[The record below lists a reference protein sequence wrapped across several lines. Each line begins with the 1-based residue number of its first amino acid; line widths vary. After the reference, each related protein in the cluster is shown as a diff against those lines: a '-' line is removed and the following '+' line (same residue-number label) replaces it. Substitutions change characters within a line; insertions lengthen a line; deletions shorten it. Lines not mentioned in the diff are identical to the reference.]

1 MLSIPAIAIFH
12 ISNTLSK
19 TADAP
24 SAVAPELLLWITEFI
39 HHIRIERQL
48 SKLTCDNYQRQLFA
62 ALRDIKINDWTELTG
77 DHIKMMLMHCSRAK
91 LSTRTINLRLSVLR
105 NFCEFMVTQSYLSN
119 NPVKAIQSLK
129 QSKPL
134 PKQLNVDEMAT
145 LLNFD
150 TNEFLGV
157 RDKAMFEL
165 LYGCGM
171 RLSELTGLNLSHIL
185 AGDEISVIGK
195 GNKER
200 RLPIGRKAK
209 AAIRLWLQER
219 DKLQASSDEPALF
232 LSKRKTRISNRQVQN
247 RLDHWAKQQTLYQ
260 QISPHTLRHSFA
272 THVLESSNDLRGVQ
286 ELLGHANLS
295 TTQVYTHLNFQH
307 LSQIYDQAHPRAKK
321 K

>member
-1 MLSIPAIAIFH
+1 LLDDLSVTQKVPPQIG
-12 ISNTLSK
+12 S
-19 TADAP
+19 
-24 SAVAPELLLWITEFI
+24 WIIDFI
-39 HHIRIERQL
+39 HHIRVERQL
-48 SKLTCDNYQRQLFA
+48 SELTCKNYQRQILS
-62 ALRDIKINDWTELTG
+62 ALNDLNINNWTELSS
-77 DHIKMMLMHCSRAK
+77 DHIKMMLMRCSKAK

-105 NFCEFMVTQSYLSN
+105 NFCEFMVTKEYLSN
-119 NPVKAIQSLK
+119 NPVAVIQALK

-134 PKQLNVDEMAT
+134 PKQLNVDEMSS
-145 LLNFD
+145 LLSFD
-150 TNEFLGV
+150 TTEFLGI

-165 LYGCGM
+165 LYGCGI
-171 RLSELTGLNLSHIL
+171 RLSELTGLDLCDLL
-185 AGDEISVIGK
+185 AGDEVKVIGK

-200 RLPIGRKAK
+200 RLPLGRQAK
-209 AAIRLWLQER
+209 IALELWLSER
-219 DKLQASSDEPALF
+219 DKLLPSSDQKALF

-295 TTQVYTHLNFQH
+295 TTQIYTHLNFQH
-307 LSQIYDQAHPRAKK
+307 LAQIYDQAHPRAKK

>member
-1 MLSIPAIAIFH
+1 MTATLAIEPQIPLQLSSWVI
-12 ISNTLSK
+12 
-19 TADAP
+19 D
-24 SAVAPELLLWITEFI
+24 FI
-39 HHIRIERQL
+39 HHIRVERQL
-48 SKLTCDNYQRQLFA
+48 SEHTCKNYQRQILS
-62 ALRDIKINDWTELTG
+62 ALNHLNINNWAELTA
-77 DHIKMMLMHCSRAK
+77 DHIKMMLMHCSKEK
-91 LSTRTINLRLSVLR
+91 LSTRTINLRLTVLR
-105 NFCEFMVTQSYLSN
+105 NFCEFMVTREYLSN
-119 NPVKAIQSLK
+119 NPVASIQSLK

-134 PKQLNVDEMAT
+134 PKQLNVDEMGS

-150 TNEFLGV
+150 AADFLGI

-171 RLSELTGLNLSHIL
+171 RLSELTGLELNDIL
-185 AGDEISVIGK
+185 AGNEVRVIGK

-200 RLPIGRKAK
+200 RLPLGRQAK
-209 AAIRLWLQER
+209 VALQLWLSER
-219 DKLQASSDEPALF
+219 DKLLPSSDEKSLF

-247 RLDHWAKQQTLYQ
+247 RLDYWAKQQTLYQ

-307 LSQIYDQAHPRAKK
+307 LSQIYDKAHPRAKK

>member
-1 MLSIPAIAIFH
+1 LIDASSKNIEIAPQLN
-12 ISNTLSK
+12 SWLV
-19 TADAP
+19 D
-24 SAVAPELLLWITEFI
+24 FI
-39 HHIRIERQL
+39 HHIRVERQL
-48 SKLTCDNYQRQLFA
+48 SEHTCKNYQRQIIS
-62 ALRDIKINDWTELTG
+62 ALKDLNIDSWPELTA
-77 DHIKMMLMHCSRAK
+77 DHIKMMLMQCSKAK
-91 LSTRTINLRLSVLR
+91 LSTRTINLRLTVLR
-105 NFCEFMVTQSYLSN
+105 NFCEFMVTKEYLSN
-119 NPVKAIQSLK
+119 NPVAAIQSLK

-134 PKQLNVDEMAT
+134 PKQLNVDEMSG

-150 TNEFLGV
+150 TTDFIGV

-165 LYGCGM
+165 LYGCGI
-171 RLSELTGLNLSHIL
+171 RLSELTGLTLSDIL
-185 AGDEISVIGK
+185 ASNEIRVIGK

-200 RLPIGRKAK
+200 RLPLGKQAK
-209 AAIRLWLQER
+209 VAIEFWLLER
-219 DKLQASSDEPALF
+219 DKLMPAQDEDALF

>member
-1 MLSIPAIAIFH
+1 MDDLSVTQKVPPQLG
-12 ISNTLSK
+12 S
-19 TADAP
+19 
-24 SAVAPELLLWITEFI
+24 WIIDFI
-39 HHIRIERQL
+39 HHIRVERQL
-48 SKLTCDNYQRQLFA
+48 SELTCKNYQRQILS
-62 ALRDIKINDWTELTG
+62 ALNDLNIDNWTDLSS
-77 DHIKMMLMHCSRAK
+77 DHIKMMLMRCSKAR

-105 NFCEFMVTQSYLSN
+105 NFCEFMVTKEYLSN
-119 NPVKAIQSLK
+119 NPVAVIQALK

-134 PKQLNVDEMAT
+134 PKQLNVDEMSS
-145 LLNFD
+145 LLSFD
-150 TNEFLGV
+150 TTEFLGI

-165 LYGCGM
+165 LYGCGI
-171 RLSELTGLNLSHIL
+171 RLSELTGLDLCDIL
-185 AGDEISVIGK
+185 AGDEVKIIGK

-200 RLPIGRKAK
+200 RLPLGRQAK
-209 AAIRLWLQER
+209 IALKVWLSER
-219 DKLQASSDEPALF
+219 DKLFPSLDQKALF

-295 TTQVYTHLNFQH
+295 TTQIYTHLNFQH
-307 LSQIYDQAHPRAKK
+307 LAQIYDQAHPRAKK

>member
-1 MLSIPAIAIFH
+1 MIDELS
-12 ISNTLSK
+12 
-19 TADAP
+19 
-24 SAVAPELLLWITEFI
+24 PELNIPPQLSSWVVDFI
-39 HHIRIERQL
+39 HHIRVERQL
-48 SKLTCDNYQRQLFA
+48 SEHTCKNYQRQILS
-62 ALRDIKINDWTELTG
+62 ALKDLNINSWHDLSA
-77 DHIKMMLMHCSRAK
+77 DHIKMMLMHCSKAK
-91 LSTRTINLRLSVLR
+91 LSTRTINLRLTVLR
-105 NFCEFMVTQSYLSN
+105 NFCEFMVSKEYLSN
-119 NPVKAIQSLK
+119 NPVASIQSLK

-134 PKQLNVDEMAT
+134 PKQLNVDEMGS

-150 TNEFLGV
+150 TSDFLGI

-165 LYGCGM
+165 LYGCGI
-171 RLSELTGLNLSHIL
+171 RLSELTGLKLSDIL
-185 AGDEISVIGK
+185 ADDEIRVIGK

-200 RLPIGRKAK
+200 RLPIGKQAK
-209 AAIRLWLQER
+209 AAIKLWLSER
-219 DKLQASSDEPALF
+219 DKLQADPDEEALF

>member
-1 MLSIPAIAIFH
+1 MLETLPAKLDIPAQLG
-12 ISNTLSK
+12 SWVV
-19 TADAP
+19 DY
-24 SAVAPELLLWITEFI
+24 I
-39 HHIRIERQL
+39 HHIRVERQL
-48 SKLTCDNYQRQLFA
+48 SELTCKNYQRQILS
-62 ALRDIKINDWTELTG
+62 ALQDLNISAWTDLSA

-91 LSTRTINLRLSVLR
+91 LSTRTINLRLTVLR
-105 NFCEFMVTQSYLSN
+105 NFCEFMVSKEYLSN
-119 NPVKAIQSLK
+119 NPVAAIQSLK

-134 PKQLNVDEMAT
+134 PKQLNVDEMGS

-150 TNEFLGV
+150 SADFLGI

-171 RLSELTGLNLSHIL
+171 RLSELTGLALSDIL
-185 AGDEISVIGK
+185 AGDEVRVIGK

-200 RLPIGRKAK
+200 RLPLGRQAK
-209 AAIRLWLQER
+209 AAVQCWLLER
-219 DKLQASSDEPALF
+219 DKLLPDENEQALF

-307 LSQIYDQAHPRAKK
+307 LSQTYDKAHPRAKK

>member
-1 MLSIPAIAIFH
+1 LDDLSVTQKVPPQLG
-12 ISNTLSK
+12 S
-19 TADAP
+19 
-24 SAVAPELLLWITEFI
+24 WIIDFI
-39 HHIRIERQL
+39 HHIRVERQL
-48 SKLTCDNYQRQLFA
+48 SELTCKNYQRQILS
-62 ALRDIKINDWTELTG
+62 ALNDLNIDNWTDLSS
-77 DHIKMMLMHCSRAK
+77 DHIKMMLMRCSKAR

-105 NFCEFMVTQSYLSN
+105 NFCEFMVTKEYLSN
-119 NPVKAIQSLK
+119 NPVAVIQALK

-134 PKQLNVDEMAT
+134 PKQLNVDEMSS
-145 LLNFD
+145 LLSFD
-150 TNEFLGV
+150 TTEFLGI

-165 LYGCGM
+165 LYGCGI
-171 RLSELTGLNLSHIL
+171 RLSELTGLDLCDIL
-185 AGDEISVIGK
+185 AGDEVKIIGK

-200 RLPIGRKAK
+200 RLPLGRQAK
-209 AAIRLWLQER
+209 IALKVWLSER
-219 DKLQASSDEPALF
+219 DKLFPSLDQKALF

-295 TTQVYTHLNFQH
+295 TTQIYTHLNFQH
-307 LSQIYDQAHPRAKK
+307 LAQIYDQAHPRAKK

>member
-1 MLSIPAIAIFH
+1 MNASLAIEEQIPPQLSSWVI
-12 ISNTLSK
+12 
-19 TADAP
+19 D
-24 SAVAPELLLWITEFI
+24 FI
-39 HHIRIERQL
+39 HHIRVERQL
-48 SKLTCDNYQRQLFA
+48 SEHTCKNYQRQILS
-62 ALRDIKINDWTELTG
+62 ALNHLNIDNWAELTA
-77 DHIKMMLMHCSRAK
+77 DHIKMMLMHCSKEK
-91 LSTRTINLRLSVLR
+91 LSTRTINLRLTVLR
-105 NFCEFMVTQSYLSN
+105 NFCEFMVTREYLSN
-119 NPVKAIQSLK
+119 NPVASIQSLK

-134 PKQLNVDEMAT
+134 PKQLNVDEMGS

-150 TNEFLGV
+150 TTEFLGI

-171 RLSELTGLNLSHIL
+171 RLSELTGLELNDIL
-185 AGDEISVIGK
+185 AGNEVRVIGK

-200 RLPIGRKAK
+200 RLPLGRQAK
-209 AAIRLWLQER
+209 VALGLWLSER
-219 DKLQASSDEPALF
+219 DKLLPSLDEKALF

-247 RLDHWAKQQTLYQ
+247 RLDYWAKQQTLYQ

-307 LSQIYDQAHPRAKK
+307 LSQIYDKAHPRAKK

>member
-1 MLSIPAIAIFH
+1 
-12 ISNTLSK
+12 
-19 TADAP
+19 
-24 SAVAPELLLWITEFI
+24 
-39 HHIRIERQL
+39 
-48 SKLTCDNYQRQLFA
+48 
-62 ALRDIKINDWTELTG
+62 
-77 DHIKMMLMHCSRAK
+77 MMLMRCSKAK

-105 NFCEFMVTQSYLSN
+105 NFCEFMVTKEYLSN
-119 NPVKAIQSLK
+119 NPVAAIQSLK

-134 PKQLNVDEMAT
+134 PKQLNVDEMSS

-150 TNEFLGV
+150 TTEFLDI

-171 RLSELTGLNLSHIL
+171 RLSELTGLNLSDML
-185 AGDEISVIGK
+185 AGDEVKVIGK

-200 RLPIGRKAK
+200 RLPLGRQAK
-209 AAIRLWLQER
+209 IALDLWLSER
-219 DKLQASSDEPALF
+219 DKLLPSLDQKALF

-247 RLDHWAKQQTLYQ
+247 RLDHWANKQTLYQ

-295 TTQVYTHLNFQH
+295 TTQIYTHLNFQH
-307 LSQIYDQAHPRAKK
+307 LAQIYDQAHPRAKK

>member
-1 MLSIPAIAIFH
+1 LF
-12 ISNTLSK
+12 N
-19 TADAP
+19 
-24 SAVAPELLLWITEFI
+24 ELAESQKVPPQLASWVIDFV
-39 HHIRIERQL
+39 HHIRVERQL
-48 SKLTCDNYQRQLFA
+48 SELTCKNYQRQIVS
-62 ALRDIKINDWTELTG
+62 ALNDLNISNWTELSP
-77 DHIKMMLMHCSRAK
+77 DHIKMMLMHCSKAK

-105 NFCEFMVTQSYLSN
+105 NFCEFMVTKEYLSN
-119 NPVKAIQSLK
+119 NPVTAIQSLK

-134 PKQLNVDEMAT
+134 PKQLNVDEMGS

-150 TNEFLGV
+150 ATGFLDI

-171 RLSELTGLNLSHIL
+171 RLSELTGLELRDIL
-185 AGDEISVIGK
+185 AGDEVRVIGK

-200 RLPIGRKAK
+200 RLPLGRQAK
-209 AAIRLWLQER
+209 IAVNLWIAER
-219 DKLQASSDEPALF
+219 SKLLPSADQQALF

-247 RLDHWAKQQTLYQ
+247 RLDHWAKKQTLYQ

-295 TTQVYTHLNFQH
+295 TTQIYTHLNFQH
-307 LSQIYDQAHPRAKK
+307 LSQIYDKAHPRAKK

>member
-1 MLSIPAIAIFH
+1 MLTIQSDIQKLPAQ
-12 ISNTLSK
+12 LSSWLN
-19 TADAP
+19 D
-24 SAVAPELLLWITEFI
+24 FI
-39 HHIRIERQL
+39 HHIKVERQL
-48 SKLTCDNYQRQLFA
+48 STNTCVNYQRQILS
-62 ALRDIKINDWTELTG
+62 ALRDLNISSWNELTS
-77 DHIKMMLMHCSRAK
+77 DHIKMMLMSCSKAK
-91 LSTRTINLRLSVLR
+91 LSTRTINLRLTVLR
-105 NFCEFMVTQSYLSN
+105 NFCEFMVTQDYLSN
-119 NPVKAIQSLK
+119 NPVAAIQSLK

-134 PKQLNVDEMAT
+134 PKQLNVDEMGS

-150 TNEFLGV
+150 TNDFIGI

-171 RLSELTGLNLSHIL
+171 RLSELTGLELSDLL
-185 AGDEISVIGK
+185 AGDEVRVIGK

-200 RLPIGRKAK
+200 RLPLGRQAK
-209 AAIRLWLQER
+209 IATQLWLQER
-219 DKLQASSDEPALF
+219 DKLLPDDNEKALF

>member
-1 MLSIPAIAIFH
+1 MDDLSVTQKVPPQIG
-12 ISNTLSK
+12 S
-19 TADAP
+19 
-24 SAVAPELLLWITEFI
+24 WIIDFI
-39 HHIRIERQL
+39 HHIRVERQL
-48 SKLTCDNYQRQLFA
+48 SELTCKNYQRQILS
-62 ALRDIKINDWTELTG
+62 ALNDLNINNWTELSS
-77 DHIKMMLMHCSRAK
+77 DHIKMMLMRCSKAK

-105 NFCEFMVTQSYLSN
+105 NFCEFMVTKEYLSN
-119 NPVKAIQSLK
+119 NPVAVIQALK

-134 PKQLNVDEMAT
+134 PKQLNVDEMSS
-145 LLNFD
+145 LLSFD
-150 TNEFLGV
+150 TTEFLGI

-165 LYGCGM
+165 LYGCGI
-171 RLSELTGLNLSHIL
+171 RLSELTGLDLCDLL
-185 AGDEISVIGK
+185 AGDEVKVIGK

-200 RLPIGRKAK
+200 RLPLGRQAK
-209 AAIRLWLQER
+209 IALELWLSER
-219 DKLQASSDEPALF
+219 DKLLPSSDQKALF

-295 TTQVYTHLNFQH
+295 TTQIYTHLNFQH
-307 LSQIYDQAHPRAKK
+307 LAQIYDQAHPRAKK

>member
-1 MLSIPAIAIFH
+1 MITH
-12 ISNTLSK
+12 CDVNTLANPTVS
-19 TADAP
+19 
-24 SAVAPELLLWITEFI
+24 SIAVAPELLSWITKFI
-39 HHIRIERQL
+39 HHIRVERQL
-48 SKLTCDNYQRQLFA
+48 SKLTCDNYQRQILA
-62 ALRDIKINDWTELTG
+62 ALEHLNIPEWTELSG

-105 NFCEFMVTQSYLSN
+105 NFCEFMVSQHYLSN
-119 NPVKAIQSLK
+119 NPVTAIQSLK

-134 PKQLNVDEMAT
+134 PKQLNVDEMAS

-150 TNEFLGV
+150 TTEFLGV

-171 RLSELTGLNLSHIL
+171 RLSELTGLNLAHIL

-200 RLPIGRKAK
+200 RLPVGRKAK
-209 AAIRLWLQER
+209 AAITLWLKER
-219 DKLQASSDEPALF
+219 DKLNPDSSEKALF

-307 LSQIYDQAHPRAKK
+307 LSQIYDQSHPRAKK

>member
-1 MLSIPAIAIFH
+1 ML
-12 ISNTLSK
+12 
-19 TADAP
+19 DAP
-24 SAVAPELLLWITEFI
+24 DKELNVPSQLASWIVDYI
-39 HHIRIERQL
+39 HYIRVERQL
-48 SKLTCDNYQRQLFA
+48 SELTCKNYQRQILS
-62 ALRDIKINDWTELTG
+62 ALNDLNIVSWTDLTP
-77 DHIKMMLMHCSRAK
+77 DHIKMMLMHCSKAK
-91 LSTRTINLRLSVLR
+91 LSTRTINLRLTVLR
-105 NFCEFMVTQSYLSN
+105 NFCEFMVSKEYLSN
-119 NPVKAIQSLK
+119 NPVAAIQSLK

-134 PKQLNVDEMAT
+134 PKQLNVDEMSS

-150 TNEFLGV
+150 NNDFLGV

-171 RLSELTGLNLSHIL
+171 RLSELTGLVLSDIL
-185 AGDEISVIGK
+185 ASDEVRVIGK

-200 RLPIGRKAK
+200 RLPLGRQAK
-209 AAIRLWLQER
+209 SAIQLWLLER
-219 DKLQASSDEPALF
+219 DKLLPNPDENALF

-307 LSQIYDQAHPRAKK
+307 LSKIYDQAHPRAKK

>member
-1 MLSIPAIAIFH
+1 MFNDL
-12 ISNTLSK
+12 
-19 TADAP
+19 
-24 SAVAPELLLWITEFI
+24 PESQKVPPQLASWVIDFI
-39 HHIRIERQL
+39 HYSRVERQL
-48 SKLTCDNYQRQLFA
+48 SELTCKNYQRQILS
-62 ALRDIKINDWTELTG
+62 ALNDLNIINWTELSP
-77 DHIKMMLMHCSRAK
+77 DHIKMMLMRCSKAK

-105 NFCEFMVTQSYLSN
+105 NFCEFMVTKEYLSN
-119 NPVKAIQSLK
+119 NPVAAIQSLK

-134 PKQLNVDEMAT
+134 PKQLNVDEMGS

-150 TNEFLGV
+150 ATGFLDT

-171 RLSELTGLNLSHIL
+171 RLSELTGLELRDIL
-185 AGDEISVIGK
+185 AGDEVRVIGK

-200 RLPIGRKAK
+200 RLPLGRQAK
-209 AAIRLWLQER
+209 IAVNLWIAER
-219 DKLQASSDEPALF
+219 NKLLPSADQQALF

-247 RLDHWAKQQTLYQ
+247 RLDHWAKKQTLYQ

-295 TTQVYTHLNFQH
+295 TTQIYTHLNFQH
-307 LSQIYDQAHPRAKK
+307 LSQIYDKAHPRAKK

>member
-1 MLSIPAIAIFH
+1 MLDD
-12 ISNTLSK
+12 LSVTQK
-19 TADAP
+19 VP
-24 SAVAPELLLWITEFI
+24 PQIGSWIIDFI
-39 HHIRIERQL
+39 HHIRVERQL
-48 SKLTCDNYQRQLFA
+48 SELTCKNYQRQILS
-62 ALRDIKINDWTELTG
+62 ALNDLNINNWTELSS
-77 DHIKMMLMHCSRAK
+77 DHIKMMLMRCSKAK

-105 NFCEFMVTQSYLSN
+105 NFCEFMVTKEYLSN
-119 NPVKAIQSLK
+119 NPVAVIQALK

-134 PKQLNVDEMAT
+134 PKQLNVDEMSS
-145 LLNFD
+145 LLSFD
-150 TNEFLGV
+150 TTEFLGI

-165 LYGCGM
+165 LYGCGI
-171 RLSELTGLNLSHIL
+171 RLSELTGLDLCDLL
-185 AGDEISVIGK
+185 AGDEVKVIGK

-200 RLPIGRKAK
+200 RLPLGRQAK
-209 AAIRLWLQER
+209 IALELWLSER
-219 DKLQASSDEPALF
+219 DKLLPSSDQKALF

-295 TTQVYTHLNFQH
+295 TTQIYTHLNFQH
-307 LSQIYDQAHPRAKK
+307 LAQIYDQAHPRAKK

>member
-1 MLSIPAIAIFH
+1 MTSSRVQTTITKLEDLPEELS
-12 ISNTLSK
+12 S
-19 TADAP
+19 
-24 SAVAPELLLWITEFI
+24 WIVKFI
-39 HHIRIERQL
+39 HFIRVERQL
-48 SKLTCDNYQRQLFA
+48 SEHTCRNYQRQILS
-62 ALRDIKINDWTELTG
+62 ALAHLNLTSWQQLSA
-77 DHIKMMLMHCSRAK
+77 DHIKMMLMQCSSAK
-91 LSTRTINLRLSVLR
+91 LSTRTINLRLTVLR
-105 NFCEFMVTQSYLSN
+105 NFCEYMVSQSYLPN
-119 NPVKAIQSLK
+119 NPVASIQSLK

-134 PKQLNVDEMAT
+134 PKQLNVDEMGS

-150 TNEFLGV
+150 SNSFLGI

-165 LYGCGM
+165 LYGCGI
-171 RLSELTGLNLSHIL
+171 RLSELTGLRLSDIL
-185 AGDEISVIGK
+185 ASNEIRVIGK

-200 RLPIGRKAK
+200 RLPLGKKANK
-209 AAIRLWLQER
+209 ALQDWLVER
-219 DKLQASSDEPALF
+219 DKLRASDDESALF
-232 LSKRKTRISNRQVQN
+232 LSNRKTRISNRQVQT

-307 LSQIYDQAHPRAKK
+307 LSQTYDQAHPRAKK

>member
-1 MLSIPAIAIFH
+1 MIAALALDDKIPPQLN
-12 ISNTLSK
+12 SWVV
-19 TADAP
+19 D
-24 SAVAPELLLWITEFI
+24 FI
-39 HHIRIERQL
+39 HHIRVERQL
-48 SKLTCDNYQRQLFA
+48 SEHTCKNYHRQILSALNHLNIDN
-62 ALRDIKINDWTELTG
+62 WTELTS
-77 DHIKMMLMHCSRAK
+77 DHIKMMLMHCSKAK
-91 LSTRTINLRLSVLR
+91 LSTRTINLRLTVLR
-105 NFCEFMVTQSYLSN
+105 NFCEFMVAREYLSN
-119 NPVKAIQSLK
+119 NPVTSIQSLK

-134 PKQLNVDEMAT
+134 PKQLNVDEMGS

-150 TNEFLGV
+150 TTEFLGI

-171 RLSELTGLNLSHIL
+171 RLSELTGLELNDIL
-185 AGDEISVIGK
+185 ASDEVRVIGK

-200 RLPIGRKAK
+200 RLPLGRQAK
-209 AAIRLWLQER
+209 IALKLWLEER
-219 DKLQASSDEPALF
+219 YKLLPFSDEKALF

-247 RLDHWAKQQTLYQ
+247 RLDYWAKQQTLYQ

-307 LSQIYDQAHPRAKK
+307 LSQIYDKAHPRAKK

>member
-1 MLSIPAIAIFH
+1 
-12 ISNTLSK
+12 
-19 TADAP
+19 
-24 SAVAPELLLWITEFI
+24 LLDDLALTHEVPPQLGSWIIEFI
-39 HHIRIERQL
+39 HHIRVERQL
-48 SKLTCDNYQRQLFA
+48 SEHTCKNYQRQILS
-62 ALRDIKINDWTELTG
+62 ALDDLNISNWTDLSP
-77 DHIKMMLMHCSRAK
+77 DHVKMMLMHCSKAK

-105 NFCEFMVTQSYLSN
+105 NFCEFMVTKEYLSN
-119 NPVKAIQSLK
+119 NPVATIQSLK

-134 PKQLNVDEMAT
+134 PKQLNVDEMSS
-145 LLNFD
+145 LLNFK
-150 TNEFLGV
+150 TTGFLEV

-171 RLSELTGLNLSHIL
+171 RLSELTGLELTDIL
-185 AGDEISVIGK
+185 AGDEVRVIGK

-200 RLPIGRKAK
+200 RLPLGRKAK
-209 AAIRLWLQER
+209 IAVELWLSER
-219 DKLQASSDEPALF
+219 DKLSPSLHQKALF

-247 RLDHWAKQQTLYQ
+247 RLNHWAKKQTLYQ
-260 QISPHTLRHSFA
+260 QVSPHTLRHSFA

-307 LSQIYDQAHPRAKK
+307 LSQIYDKAHPRAKK

>member
-1 MLSIPAIAIFH
+1 LF
-12 ISNTLSK
+12 NDL
-19 TADAP
+19 
-24 SAVAPELLLWITEFI
+24 AVTQKVPPQLGSWIIDFI
-39 HHIRIERQL
+39 HHIRVERQL
-48 SKLTCDNYQRQLFA
+48 SELTCKNYQRQILS
-62 ALRDIKINDWTELTG
+62 ALNDLNINDWTELSS
-77 DHIKMMLMHCSRAK
+77 DHIKMMLMHCNKAK

-105 NFCEFMVTQSYLSN
+105 NFCEFMVTKEYLSN
-119 NPVKAIQSLK
+119 NPVAAIQSLK

-134 PKQLNVDEMAT
+134 PKQLNVDEMNS

-150 TNEFLGV
+150 TTGFLDI

-171 RLSELTGLNLSHIL
+171 RLSELTGLELKDVL
-185 AGDEISVIGK
+185 AGDEVRVIGK

-200 RLPIGRKAK
+200 RLPLGRQAK
-209 AAIRLWLQER
+209 IAVNLWIAER
-219 DKLQASSDEPALF
+219 NKLLPSADQQALF

-247 RLDHWAKQQTLYQ
+247 RLDHWAKKQTLYQ

-295 TTQVYTHLNFQH
+295 TTQIYTHLNFQH
-307 LSQIYDQAHPRAKK
+307 LAQIYDKAHPRAKK

>member
-1 MLSIPAIAIFH
+1 ME
-12 ISNTLSK
+12 ISPQLNSWLV
-19 TADAP
+19 D
-24 SAVAPELLLWITEFI
+24 FI
-39 HHIRIERQL
+39 HHIRVERQL
-48 SKLTCDNYQRQLFA
+48 SEHTCKNYQRQIISASKDLN
-62 ALRDIKINDWTELTG
+62 INSWSDLTAG
-77 DHIKMMLMHCSRAK
+77 HIKMMLMHCSKAK
-91 LSTRTINLRLSVLR
+91 LSTRTINLRLTVLR
-105 NFCEFMVTQSYLSN
+105 NFCEFMVSKEYLSN
-119 NPVKAIQSLK
+119 NPVAAIQSLK

-134 PKQLNVDEMAT
+134 PKQLNVDEMNS

-150 TNEFLGV
+150 TTEFLGV

-171 RLSELTGLNLSHIL
+171 RLSELTGLKLSDIL
-185 AGDEISVIGK
+185 ASDEIRVIGK

-200 RLPIGRKAK
+200 RLPIGRQAK
-209 AAIRLWLQER
+209 AAINLWLIER
-219 DKLQASSDEPALF
+219 DKLVPADDEEALF

>member
-1 MLSIPAIAIFH
+1 
-12 ISNTLSK
+12 
-19 TADAP
+19 
-24 SAVAPELLLWITEFI
+24 
-39 HHIRIERQL
+39 
-48 SKLTCDNYQRQLFA
+48 
-62 ALRDIKINDWTELTG
+62 
-77 DHIKMMLMHCSRAK
+77 MMLMRCSKAK

-105 NFCEFMVTQSYLSN
+105 NFCEFMVTKEYLSN
-119 NPVKAIQSLK
+119 NPVAVIQALK

-134 PKQLNVDEMAT
+134 PKQLNVDEMSS
-145 LLNFD
+145 LLSFD
-150 TNEFLGV
+150 TTEFLGI

-165 LYGCGM
+165 LYGCGI
-171 RLSELTGLNLSHIL
+171 RLSELTGLDLCDML
-185 AGDEISVIGK
+185 AGDEVKVIGK

-200 RLPIGRKAK
+200 RLPLGRQAK
-209 AAIRLWLQER
+209 IALELWLVER
-219 DKLQASSDEPALF
+219 DKMLPSLDQKALF

-295 TTQVYTHLNFQH
+295 TTQIYTHLYFQH
-307 LSQIYDQAHPRAKK
+307 LAQIYDQAHPRAKK

>member
-1 MLSIPAIAIFH
+1 ME
-12 ISNTLSK
+12 ISPQLNSWLV
-19 TADAP
+19 D
-24 SAVAPELLLWITEFI
+24 FI
-39 HHIRIERQL
+39 HHIRVERQL
-48 SKLTCDNYQRQLFA
+48 SEHTCKNYQRQIISASKDLN
-62 ALRDIKINDWTELTG
+62 INSWSDLTA
-77 DHIKMMLMHCSRAK
+77 DHIKMMLMHCSKAK
-91 LSTRTINLRLSVLR
+91 LSTRTINLRLTVLR
-105 NFCEFMVTQSYLSN
+105 NFCEFMVSKEYLSN
-119 NPVKAIQSLK
+119 NPVAAIQSLK

-134 PKQLNVDEMAT
+134 PKQLNVDEMNS

-150 TNEFLGV
+150 TTEFLGV

-171 RLSELTGLNLSHIL
+171 RLSELTGLKLSDIL
-185 AGDEISVIGK
+185 ASDEIRVIGK

-200 RLPIGRKAK
+200 RLPIGRQAK
-209 AAIRLWLQER
+209 AAINLWLIER
-219 DKLQASSDEPALF
+219 DKLVPADDEEALF

>member
-1 MLSIPAIAIFH
+1 LFDDLDVTQKVPPQLGSWLI
-12 ISNTLSK
+12 
-19 TADAP
+19 D
-24 SAVAPELLLWITEFI
+24 FI
-39 HHIRIERQL
+39 HHIRVERQL
-48 SKLTCDNYQRQLFA
+48 SELTCKNYQRQILS
-62 ALRDIKINDWTELTG
+62 ALNDLNINAWTELSA
-77 DHIKMMLMHCSRAK
+77 DHIKMMLMHCSKAK

-105 NFCEFMVTQSYLSN
+105 NFCEFMVAKEYLSN
-119 NPVKAIQSLK
+119 NPVVAIQSLK

-134 PKQLNVDEMAT
+134 PKQLNVDEMSS

-150 TNEFLGV
+150 TTGFLDI

-165 LYGCGM
+165 LYGCGI
-171 RLSELTGLNLSHIL
+171 RLSELTGLELKDIL
-185 AGDEISVIGK
+185 AGDEVRVIGK

-200 RLPIGRKAK
+200 RLPLGRQAK
-209 AAIRLWLQER
+209 IAVKLWLAER
-219 DKLQASSDEPALF
+219 DKLLPSAEQQALF

-247 RLDHWAKQQTLYQ
+247 RLDHWAKKQTLYQ

-295 TTQVYTHLNFQH
+295 TTQIYTHLNFQH
-307 LSQIYDQAHPRAKK
+307 LSQTYDKAHPRAKK

>member
-1 MLSIPAIAIFH
+1 LDDLSVTQKVPPQIG
-12 ISNTLSK
+12 S
-19 TADAP
+19 
-24 SAVAPELLLWITEFI
+24 WIIDFI
-39 HHIRIERQL
+39 HHIRVERQL
-48 SKLTCDNYQRQLFA
+48 SELTCKNYQRQILS
-62 ALRDIKINDWTELTG
+62 ALNDLNINNWTELSS
-77 DHIKMMLMHCSRAK
+77 DHIKMMLMRCSKAK

-105 NFCEFMVTQSYLSN
+105 NFCEFMVTKEYLSN
-119 NPVKAIQSLK
+119 NPVAVIQALK

-134 PKQLNVDEMAT
+134 PKQLNVDEMSS
-145 LLNFD
+145 LLSFD
-150 TNEFLGV
+150 TTEFLGT

-165 LYGCGM
+165 LYGCGI
-171 RLSELTGLNLSHIL
+171 RLSELTGLDLCDLL
-185 AGDEISVIGK
+185 AGDEVKVIGK

-200 RLPIGRKAK
+200 RLPLGRQAK
-209 AAIRLWLQER
+209 IALELWLSER
-219 DKLQASSDEPALF
+219 DKLLPSSDQKALF

-295 TTQVYTHLNFQH
+295 TTQIYTHLNFQH
-307 LSQIYDQAHPRAKK
+307 LAQIYDQAHPRAKK

>member
-1 MLSIPAIAIFH
+1 LIDTSTKKLAIAPQLN
-12 ISNTLSK
+12 SWLV
-19 TADAP
+19 D
-24 SAVAPELLLWITEFI
+24 FI
-39 HHIRIERQL
+39 HHIRVERQL
-48 SKLTCDNYQRQLFA
+48 SEHTCKNYQRQIIS
-62 ALRDIKINDWTELTG
+62 ALKDLNINSWSELTA
-77 DHIKMMLMHCSRAK
+77 DHIKMMLMHCSKAK
-91 LSTRTINLRLSVLR
+91 LSTRTINLRLTVLR
-105 NFCEFMVTQSYLSN
+105 NFCEFMVTKEYLSN
-119 NPVKAIQSLK
+119 NPVAAIQSLK

-134 PKQLNVDEMAT
+134 PKQLNVDEMNS

-150 TNEFLGV
+150 TSEFLGV

-171 RLSELTGLNLSHIL
+171 RLSELTGLKLSDIL
-185 AGDEISVIGK
+185 ASDEIRVIGK

-200 RLPIGRKAK
+200 RLPLGRQAK
-209 AAIRLWLQER
+209 AAIKLWLVER
-219 DKLQASSDEPALF
+219 DKLLPAEDEEALF

>member
-1 MLSIPAIAIFH
+1 
-12 ISNTLSK
+12 
-19 TADAP
+19 
-24 SAVAPELLLWITEFI
+24 
-39 HHIRIERQL
+39 
-48 SKLTCDNYQRQLFA
+48 
-62 ALRDIKINDWTELTG
+62 
-77 DHIKMMLMHCSRAK
+77 
-91 LSTRTINLRLSVLR
+91 
-105 NFCEFMVTQSYLSN
+105 MVSQSYLPN
-119 NPVKAIQSLK
+119 NPVASIQSLK

-134 PKQLNVDEMAT
+134 PKQLNVDEMGS

-150 TNEFLGV
+150 SNSFLGI

-165 LYGCGM
+165 LYGCGI
-171 RLSELTGLNLSHIL
+171 RLSELTGLRLSDIL
-185 AGDEISVIGK
+185 ASNEIRVIGK

-200 RLPIGRKAK
+200 RLPLGKKANK
-209 AAIRLWLQER
+209 ALQDWLVER
-219 DKLQASSDEPALF
+219 DKLHASDDENALF
-232 LSKRKTRISNRQVQN
+232 LSNRKTRISNRQVQT

-307 LSQIYDQAHPRAKK
+307 LSQTYDQAHPRAKK

>member
-1 MLSIPAIAIFH
+1 MLDDLALTHEVPPQLGS
-12 ISNTLSK
+12 
-19 TADAP
+19 
-24 SAVAPELLLWITEFI
+24 WIIEFI
-39 HHIRIERQL
+39 HHIRVERQL
-48 SKLTCDNYQRQLFA
+48 SEHTCKNYQRQILS
-62 ALRDIKINDWTELTG
+62 ALDDLNISNWTDLSP
-77 DHIKMMLMHCSRAK
+77 DHVKMMLMHCSKAK

-105 NFCEFMVTQSYLSN
+105 NFCEFMVTKEYLSN
-119 NPVKAIQSLK
+119 NPVATIQSLK

-134 PKQLNVDEMAT
+134 PKQLNVDEMSS
-145 LLNFD
+145 LLNFK
-150 TNEFLGV
+150 TTGFLEV

-171 RLSELTGLNLSHIL
+171 RLSELTGLELTDIL
-185 AGDEISVIGK
+185 AGDEVRVIGK

-200 RLPIGRKAK
+200 RLPLGRKAK
-209 AAIRLWLQER
+209 IAVELWLSER
-219 DKLQASSDEPALF
+219 DKLSPSLHQKALF

-247 RLDHWAKQQTLYQ
+247 RLNHWAKKQTLYQ
-260 QISPHTLRHSFA
+260 QVSPHTLRHSFA

-307 LSQIYDQAHPRAKK
+307 LSQIYDKAHPRAKK

>member
-1 MLSIPAIAIFH
+1 MV
-12 ISNTLSK
+12 
-19 TADAP
+19 D
-24 SAVAPELLLWITEFI
+24 FI
-39 HHIRIERQL
+39 HHIRVERQL
-48 SKLTCDNYQRQLFA
+48 SEHTCSNYQRQILS
-62 ALRDIKINDWTELTG
+62 ALPDLNINKWSELTG
-77 DHIKMMLMHCSRAK
+77 DHVKMMLMHCSKAK
-91 LSTRTINLRLSVLR
+91 LSTRSINLRLSVLR
-105 NFCEFMVTQSYLSN
+105 NFCEFMVTREYLRN
-119 NPVKAIQSLK
+119 NPVAAIQSLK

-134 PKQLNVDEMAT
+134 PKQLNVDEMGS

-150 TNEFLGV
+150 SSDFLGI
-157 RDKAMFEL
+157 RDKAMFEF

-171 RLSELTGLNLSHIL
+171 RLSELTGLDLRDIL
-185 AGDEISVIGK
+185 AEEEVRVIGK

-200 RLPIGRKAK
+200 RLPLGRQAK
-209 AAIRLWLQER
+209 AALQLWLQER
-219 DKLQASSDEPALF
+219 AKLLPAEDEDALF

-286 ELLGHANLS
+286 EMLGHANLS

>member
-1 MLSIPAIAIFH
+1 MV
-12 ISNTLSK
+12 
-19 TADAP
+19 D
-24 SAVAPELLLWITEFI
+24 FI
-39 HHIRIERQL
+39 HHIRVERQL
-48 SKLTCDNYQRQLFA
+48 SEHTRSNYQRQILS
-62 ALRDIKINDWTELTG
+62 ALPDLNINKWSELTG
-77 DHIKMMLMHCSRAK
+77 DHVKMMLMHCSKAK
-91 LSTRTINLRLSVLR
+91 LSTRSINLRLSVLR
-105 NFCEFMVTQSYLSN
+105 NFCEFMVTREYLRN
-119 NPVKAIQSLK
+119 NPVAAIQSLK

-134 PKQLNVDEMAT
+134 PKQLNVDEMGS

-150 TNEFLGV
+150 SSDFLGI
-157 RDKAMFEL
+157 RDKAMFEF

-171 RLSELTGLNLSHIL
+171 RLSELTGLDLRDIL
-185 AGDEISVIGK
+185 AEEEVRVIGK

-200 RLPIGRKAK
+200 RLPLGRQAK
-209 AAIRLWLQER
+209 AALQLWLQER
-219 DKLQASSDEPALF
+219 AKLLPAEDEDALF

-286 ELLGHANLS
+286 EMLGHANLS

>member
-1 MLSIPAIAIFH
+1 MPKTTELPTAAAPQLLS
-12 ISNTLSK
+12 
-19 TADAP
+19 
-24 SAVAPELLLWITEFI
+24 WITDFI
-39 HHIRIERQL
+39 HHIRVERQL
-48 SKLTCDNYQRQLFA
+48 SNLTCNNYQRQIFA
-62 ALRDIKINDWTELTG
+62 ALNNLNIKNWTELSA
-77 DHIKMMLMHCSRAK
+77 DHIKMMLLQCSRAK

-105 NFCEFMVTQSYLSN
+105 NFCEFMVTQHYLSN
-119 NPVKAIQSLK
+119 NPVAAIQSLK

-134 PKQLNVDEMAT
+134 PKQLNVDEMAS

-150 TNEFLGV
+150 TTEFLGI

-171 RLSELTGLNLSHIL
+171 RLSELTGLNMSHIL
-185 AGDEISVIGK
+185 AGDELSVIGK

-209 AAIRLWLQER
+209 TAIQLWLKAR
-219 DKLQASSDEPALF
+219 NNLHPDSDEQALF

>member
-1 MLSIPAIAIFH
+1 LDDLSVTQKVPPQIG
-12 ISNTLSK
+12 S
-19 TADAP
+19 
-24 SAVAPELLLWITEFI
+24 WIIDFI
-39 HHIRIERQL
+39 HHIRVERQL
-48 SKLTCDNYQRQLFA
+48 SELTCKNYQRQILS
-62 ALRDIKINDWTELTG
+62 ALNDLNINNWTELSS
-77 DHIKMMLMHCSRAK
+77 DHIKMMLMRCSKAK

-105 NFCEFMVTQSYLSN
+105 NFCEFMVTKEYLSN
-119 NPVKAIQSLK
+119 NPVAVIQALK

-134 PKQLNVDEMAT
+134 PKQLNVDEMSS
-145 LLNFD
+145 LLSFD
-150 TNEFLGV
+150 TTEFLGI

-165 LYGCGM
+165 LYGCGI
-171 RLSELTGLNLSHIL
+171 RLSELTGLDLCDLL
-185 AGDEISVIGK
+185 AGDEVKVIGK

-200 RLPIGRKAK
+200 RLPLGRQAK
-209 AAIRLWLQER
+209 IALELWLSER
-219 DKLQASSDEPALF
+219 DKLLPSSDQKALF

-295 TTQVYTHLNFQH
+295 TTQIYTHLNFQH
-307 LSQIYDQAHPRAKK
+307 LAQIYDQAHPRAKK